1 MYRDPVST
9 MSKGFIRIV
18 STCCKFNYNKTS
30 MKGKYSVG
38 IDISKSDFK
47 ACFVIISSDQS
58 IKVKGSRTFTNT
70 LKGFESFNN
79 WSAKFQ
85 KENLSLIFVMEATG
99 SYHEQLAWFLY
110 RKKHRLS
117 IVLPNRA
124 KSYMVSLGFKSKND
138 KVDAKGLANM
148 GAVQKLKEWSPIS
161 KQLYNL
167 RQITRH
173 LEDLQIIRTSLLNQK
188 EQTVFAM
195 YELKTVAKSITNT
208 LKTIDKQ
215 IANCKKQITS
225 IIEKDKELNKKV
237 AYITSIKG
245 VSTITAAIVI
255 GETNG
260 FALINNV
267 KQLVSYAGYDVREN
281 QSGTRI
287 GKTRITKKGNAH
299 IRRAMHLPA
308 FNAVR
313 YLNTF
318 YNLYSRVYKRSGLK
332 MKGYVAVQSK
342 LLRMM
347 YTLWKNE
354 TNFDPNYQ
362 TSGIQEPKLLCSVAS
377 IEAQTE
383 ENKTAPI
390 TIEAALDE
398 LPCNQ
403 SPKVLCSVV

>member
-1 MYRDPVST
+1 
-9 MSKGFIRIV
+9 
-18 STCCKFNYNKTS
+18 
-30 MKGKYSVG
+30 MKGKYSIG
-38 IDISKSDFK
+38 IDISKNDFK
-47 ACFVIISSDQS
+47 ACFVMFSSDQS

-70 LKGFESFNN
+70 LKGFESFFN
-79 WSAKFQ
+79 WSAKNQ
-85 KENLSLIFVMEATG
+85 KEKKPLIFVMEATG

-110 RKKHRLS
+110 KKKQQLS

-124 KSYMVSLGFKSKND
+124 KSYMASLGYKSKND
-138 KVDAKGLANM
+138 KVDAKGLAMM
-148 GAVQKLKEWSPIS
+148 GAVQKLKSWNPIS

-173 LEDLQIIRTSLLNQK
+173 LEDLQIIRTALLNQK
-188 EQTVFAM
+188 EQTVYAM
-195 YELKTVAKSITNT
+195 YKLKTVARSITNT

-215 IANCKKQITS
+215 IANCKKQIAS
-225 IIEKDKELNKKV
+225 IIEKDKELSKK
-237 AYITSIKG
+237 ASYITSIKG

-267 KQLVSYAGYDVREN
+267 KQLISYAGYDVREN
-281 QSGTRI
+281 QSGNRT

-318 YNLYSRVYKRSGLK
+318 NNLYSRVYKRSNLK

-362 TSGIQEPKLLCSVAS
+362 ASGIQESKLLCSVAPLGA
-377 IEAQTE
+377 E
-383 ENKTAPI
+383 KTAPI
-390 TIEAALDE
+390 AIRAALDE

-403 SPKVLCSVV
+403 SPEVLCSVV

>member
-1 MYRDPVST
+1 
-9 MSKGFIRIV
+9 
-18 STCCKFNYNKTS
+18 

-47 ACFVIISSDQS
+47 ACFVIISPDQS
-58 IKVKGSRTFTNT
+58 IKTKGSRTFSNT

-85 KENLSLIFVMEATG
+85 KEDFPLIFVMEATG

-110 RKKHRLS
+110 RKKHQLS

-124 KSYMVSLGFKSKND
+124 KSYMISLGFKSKND

-148 GAVQKLKEWSPIS
+148 GAVQKLKEWNPIS

-188 EQTVFAM
+188 EQTVYAM
-195 YELKTVAKSITNT
+195 YNLKTVAKSIAGI
-208 LKTIDKQ
+208 LKTIDKK
-215 IANCKKQITS
+215 IATCKKQIAT
-225 IIEKDKELNKKV
+225 IIEKDKELSKKV

-245 VSTITAAIVI
+245 VSTITTAIVI

-281 QSGTRI
+281 QSGNRT

-308 FNAVR
+308 FNTVR

-318 YNLYSRVYKRSGLK
+318 NNLYTRVYEKSGVK

-362 TSGIQEPKLLCSVAS
+362 PSGIQEHKPLCSVDPVGAKN
-377 IEAQTE
+377 
-383 ENKTAPI
+383 NKTA
-390 TIEAALDE
+390 ESQDSAALDE

-403 SPKVLCSVV
+403 SHEALCSVTQI

>member
-1 MYRDPVST
+1 M
-9 MSKGFIRIV
+9 F
-18 STCCKFNYNKTS
+18 
-30 MKGKYSVG
+30 MKDKYSIG

-47 ACFVIISSDQS
+47 ACFAMISSNQS
-58 IKVKGSRTFTNT
+58 ITIKGSRTFSNT

-79 WSAKFQ
+79 WSNKFQ
-85 KENLSLIFVMEATG
+85 KGKRPLIFVMEATG
-99 SYHEQLAWFLY
+99 SYHEHLAWFLY
-110 RKKHRLS
+110 RKKHQIS

-124 KSYMVSLGFKSKND
+124 KAYMVSLGFKSKND

-161 KQLYNL
+161 KHLYNL

-173 LEDLQIIRTSLLNQK
+173 LEDLQIIRTSLLSQK
-188 EQTVFAM
+188 EQTV
-195 YELKTVAKSITNT
+195 SNT

-215 IANCKKQITS
+215 IANCKKQIAS
-225 IIEKDKELNKKV
+225 IIEKDKKLSKKV
-237 AYITSIKG
+237 AYIT
-245 VSTITAAIVI
+245 TIIVI

-281 QSGTRI
+281 QSGTRT
-287 GKTRITKKGNAH
+287 GKTRITKK
-299 IRRAMHLPA
+299 A
-308 FNAVR
+308 FE
-313 YLNTF
+313 
-318 YNLYSRVYKRSGLK
+318 NLYSRVYKKSGVK

-347 YTLWKNE
+347 YTLWENE

-362 TSGIQEPKLLCSVAS
+362 TSGIQKPKLLCSVAS
-377 IEAQTE
+377 IEAQTKE
-383 ENKTAPI
+383 TKTAPKA
-390 TIEAALDE
+390 IEAALDE

>member
-1 MYRDPVST
+1 
-9 MSKGFIRIV
+9 
-18 STCCKFNYNKTS
+18 

-47 ACFVIISSDQS
+47 ACFVMISSDQS
-58 IKVKGSRTFTNT
+58 IKIKGSRTFTNT

-79 WSAKFQ
+79 WIVKFQ
-85 KENLSLIFVMEATG
+85 KEDLPLIFVMEATG

-110 RKKHRLS
+110 KKKHQLS

-124 KSYMVSLGFKSKND
+124 KSYMISLGFKSKND

-148 GAVQKLKEWSPIS
+148 GAVQKLTIWNPIS

-167 RQITRH
+167 RQLTRH
-173 LEDLQIIRTSLLNQK
+173 LEDLQTIRTSLLNQK
-188 EQTVFAM
+188 EQTVYAM
-195 YELKTVAKSITNT
+195 YELKTVAKSITST

-215 IANCKKQITS
+215 IANCKTQIAK

-237 AYITSIKG
+237 AYITTIKG

-281 QSGTRI
+281 QSGNRT

-308 FNAVR
+308 FNAVK

-318 YNLYSRVYKRSGLK
+318 NNLYTRVYERSGLK

-354 TNFDPNYQ
+354 INFNPNYQ
-362 TSGIQEPKLLCSVAS
+362 TSGIQEPKILCSVAS
-377 IEAQTE
+377 IEAQTK

-390 TIEAALDE
+390 TIEAD
-398 LPCNQ
+398 
-403 SPKVLCSVV
+403 